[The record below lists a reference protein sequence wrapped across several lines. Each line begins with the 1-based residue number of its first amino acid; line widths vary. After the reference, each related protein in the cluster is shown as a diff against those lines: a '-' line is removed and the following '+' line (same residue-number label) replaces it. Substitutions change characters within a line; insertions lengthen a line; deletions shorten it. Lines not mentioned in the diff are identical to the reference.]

1 MTAFTANFKSST
13 VMIHLCQT
21 LSELSAK
28 ISADFINFLV
38 AGNQAGKKLNI
49 ALSGGTTPR
58 AFFERIAE
66 DQQNQHEIPWNL
78 VHFFWVDERCVPPS
92 DAESNYGMT
101 QSALLSRITLPESN
115 IHRIHG
121 ENDPEEESLRY
132 SHEIEINVK
141 SEAGLPIFDWV
152 FLGIGNDGHTAS
164 IFPGRTDLLND
175 MSICRAVMHPFTGQ
189 GRITLT
195 GKPIIHA
202 KKLTFLVTGE
212 SKSLVVGQIIN
223 KEPAASGYPAAC
235 IARSRQDVEWYLD
248 ASAATYIKS
257 L

>member
-1 MTAFTANFKSST
+1 MTAFTANFKSSKD
-13 VMIHLCQT
+13 MIHLCQT
-21 LSELSAK
+21 LSELFGR
-28 ISADFINFLV
+28 ISTDFFNFLI

-49 ALSGGTTPR
+49 ALSGGSTPR

-66 DQQNQHEIPWNL
+66 DQQNQHEIPWSL

-101 QSALLSRITLPESN
+101 QSALLSRINLPEGN

-132 SHEIEINVK
+132 SHEIEKNVK
-141 SEAGLPIFDWV
+141 FEAGLPVFDWI

-164 IFPGRTDLLND
+164 IFPGRTDLLNAT
-175 MSICRAVMHPFTGQ
+175 SICKAVRHPVTGQ

-195 GKPIIHA
+195 GKPIVSA

-223 KEPAASGYPAAC
+223 KEPAASDYPAAY
-235 IARSRQDVEWYLD
+235 IARNRQDAEWYLD